1 VRCVRGL
8 GQGSGVPSSRRCGEA
23 DKPIQFLAEQP
34 EGEGKEE
41 GLPEGKKTVALSRLS
56 SGEGEDRW
64 LRPVRGKE
72 VLGAALL

>member
-1 VRCVRGL
+1 MGVVSQVR
-8 GQGSGVPSSRRCGEA
+8 SGVAKLISLSNFSLNHQRG
-23 DKPIQFLAEQP
+23 K
-34 EGEGKEE
+34 GKEG

-72 VLGAALL
+72 VLRVALL

>member
-1 VRCVRGL
+1 VVSQVRG
-8 GQGSGVPSSRRCGEA
+8 GVAKLISLSNFSLNHKRGRERRG
-23 DKPIQFLAEQP
+23 
-34 EGEGKEE
+34 E
-41 GLPEGKKTVALSRLS
+41 GLPEGQKTAALSRLS